1 MPLQQSLQRKR
12 IQRRILFY
20 FNRNLHT
27 ILCRF
32 IWNRDEISSSSWNS
46 IGSDIEQ
53 RYEVRVSSKIREK
66 SGLER
71 VRGVGNEIRFFS
83 PSFLSPFP
91 PNFIE
96 VSYIF
101 THALSGYVSWLHRY
115 WLMSPWIFP
124 GKGFC
129 CQMELA
135 GGMGEHWK
143 EIWDFNRRRL
153 SISLFFLFLNLELCE
168 RMKLNLVKEY

>member
-32 IWNRDEISSSSWNS
+32 INRDEISSSSWNS

-71 VRGVGNEIRFFS
+71 VRGVGNGIRFFS

-91 PNFIE
+91 PNFIDDRRGFIYFYAR
-96 VSYIF
+96 VKRIRF
-101 THALSGYVSWLHRY
+101 VATPILVNVTVDL
-115 WLMSPWIFP
+115 PWKRILLP
-124 GKGFC
+124 NG
-129 CQMELA
+129 A
-135 GGMGEHWK
+135 GWGNGGTLK
-143 EIWDFNRRRL
+143 RDL
-153 SISLFFLFLNLELCE
+153 GL
-168 RMKLNLVKEY
+168 

>member
-115 WLMSPWIFP
+115 LVNVTVDLPWKRILLP
-124 GKGFC
+124 NG
-129 CQMELA
+129 A
-135 GGMGEHWK
+135 GWGNGGTLK
-143 EIWDFNRRRL
+143 RDL
-153 SISLFFLFLNLELCE
+153 GL
-168 RMKLNLVKEY
+168 

>member
-1 MPLQQSLQRKR
+1 MLLQKSLQRKR

-32 IWNRDEISSSSWNS
+32 INRDEISSSSWNS

-71 VRGVGNEIRFFS
+71 VRGVGNGTRFF
-83 PSFLSPFP
+83 FPFP
-91 PNFIE
+91 PNFIDDRRGFIYFYAR
-96 VSYIF
+96 VKRIRFVATPIF
-101 THALSGYVSWLHRY
+101 G
-115 WLMSPWIFP
+115 
-124 GKGFC
+124 
-129 CQMELA
+129 
-135 GGMGEHWK
+135 
-143 EIWDFNRRRL
+143 
-153 SISLFFLFLNLELCE
+153 
-168 RMKLNLVKEY
+168 

>member
-32 IWNRDEISSSSWNS
+32 INRDEISSSSWNS

-71 VRGVGNEIRFFS
+71 VRGVGNGIRFFF
-83 PSFLSPFP
+83 PFLPLPLP
-91 PNFIE
+91 PNFIDDRRGFIYFYAR
-96 VSYIF
+96 VKRIRFVATPIF
-101 THALSGYVSWLHRY
+101 G
-115 WLMSPWIFP
+115 
-124 GKGFC
+124 
-129 CQMELA
+129 
-135 GGMGEHWK
+135 
-143 EIWDFNRRRL
+143 
-153 SISLFFLFLNLELCE
+153 
-168 RMKLNLVKEY
+168 